1 MLAPPGGW
9 GRPDPMV
16 EKFDVPSRLAEGWP
30 AVENLQRYVWA
41 CRLLGYQHP
50 DLTVHAAQ
58 LRDWYGSEDG
68 MNLGALHGD
77 CLGLEAAV
85 RSTQDALGVQDRQLS
100 TLSAVWQGAGADA
113 SRDFLRRHSEAS
125 AAAAAAVRT
134 AAEALGALRDDLWR
148 AVDAKVGAVV
158 TVEGRTHAHRSDWLA
173 AAETVTTGA
182 GDRAAAAEVV
192 DQAVK
197 PFVDNSIST
206 EWLTAMHTAMSTV
219 VDAYQR
225 AAGEMAGEPAPVFD
239 VPADLGPTWSPPP
252 ARVSEATGWAPPAV
266 LGNAPAAAETMPSAC
281 APPASLPAAPLP
293 APPTPVAPA
302 ALPDQMPPMP
312 AMPPP
317 GTMGSAIPDLG
328 GGLSGL
334 GQQFADTLGGLLSGA
349 DGAVPELGDPLDDTE
364 DGADLESDDEEA
376 VDETAVDEA
385 AAEEEEAPP
394 VEDPVVA
401 GEPVEPD
408 PEACDGT
415 TEVSVAPAP
424 TPAPPPAEALPPAEP
439 PADSVADE
447 QTPCAIAAD
456 ELPQV
461 GDPPE

>member
-1 MLAPPGGW
+1 
-9 GRPDPMV
+9 MV

-41 CRLLGYQHP
+41 CHLLGYQHP

-68 MNLGALHGD
+68 MDLGALHGD

-125 AAAAAAVRT
+125 AAAATAVRT

-158 TVEGRTHAHRSDWLA
+158 AVEDRTRAHRADWLS

-182 GDRAAAAEVV
+182 GDRAAAAELV

-197 PFVDNSIST
+197 PFVDNNIST
-206 EWLTAMHTAMSTV
+206 DWLTAMHTAMSSIF
-219 VDAYQR
+219 DAYQR
-225 AAGEMAGEPAPVFD
+225 AAGEMAGEHAPVFD
-239 VPADLGPTWSPPP
+239 VPGELGPTWSPPP
-252 ARVSEATGWAPPAV
+252 VRVSEATGCEAGCEDRGSAPAPATV
-266 LGNAPAAAETMPSAC
+266 LANAPAPAATMPSAW
-281 APPASLPAAPLP
+281 APP
-293 APPTPVAPA
+293 APPTPAPPTPAPPA
-302 ALPDQMPPMP
+302 ALPEPMPSMPPL
-312 AMPPP
+312 
-317 GTMGSAIPDLG
+317 GTMGSGIPDLG

-334 GQQFADTLGGLLSGA
+334 GQQFADTLGGLLGGA
-349 DGAVPELGDPLDDTE
+349 DGAVPELDDPLDVPELDDPLDDP
-364 DGADLESDDEEA
+364 LDDAEVGTNDAEEVDEA
-376 VDETAVDEA
+376 VDEEVVED
-385 AAEEEEAPP
+385 PP
-394 VEDPVVA
+394 VEDPVAA
-401 GEPVEPD
+401 GEPVEP
-408 PEACDGT
+408 ESELCDGT
-415 TEVSVAPAP
+415 AEVSVEPAPAP

-439 PADSVADE
+439 LTDPVADE

>member
-1 MLAPPGGW
+1 
-9 GRPDPMV
+9 MV

-41 CRLLGYQHP
+41 CHLLGYQHP

-68 MNLGALHGD
+68 MDLGALHGD

-125 AAAAAAVRT
+125 AAAATAVRT

-158 TVEGRTHAHRSDWLA
+158 AVEDRTRAHRADWLS

-182 GDRAAAAEVV
+182 GDRTAAAELV

-206 EWLTAMHTAMSTV
+206 DWLTAMHTAMSSV

-225 AAGEMAGEPAPVFD
+225 AAGEIADEHAPVFD
-239 VPADLGPTWSPPP
+239 VPGDLGPTWSPPP
-252 ARVSEATGWAPPAV
+252 ARVSEATGCEAGCEDRGSAPAPATVLANAPSPAATMPSAWAPPA
-266 LGNAPAAAETMPSAC
+266 P
-281 APPASLPAAPLP
+281 PAAPLP
-293 APPTPVAPA
+293 APPTPAAPT
-302 ALPDQMPPMP
+302 ALPEQVPSMPPL
-312 AMPPP
+312 
-317 GTMGSAIPDLG
+317 GTMSSGIPDVG
-328 GGLSGL
+328 SGLSGL
-334 GQQFADTLGGLLSGA
+334 GQQFADTLGGLLGGA
-349 DGAVPELGDPLDDTE
+349 DGAVPELDDPLEVPELDDPLADTE
-364 DGADLESDDEEA
+364 DGANDAEEVDEA
-376 VDETAVDEA
+376 VDEEVLED
-385 AAEEEEAPP
+385 PP
-394 VEDPVVA
+394 VEDPVAA
-401 GEPVEPD
+401 GEPVEPESE
-408 PEACDGT
+408 PCDGT
-415 TEVSVAPAP
+415 AEVSVEPAPAP

-439 PADSVADE
+439 LTDPVADE